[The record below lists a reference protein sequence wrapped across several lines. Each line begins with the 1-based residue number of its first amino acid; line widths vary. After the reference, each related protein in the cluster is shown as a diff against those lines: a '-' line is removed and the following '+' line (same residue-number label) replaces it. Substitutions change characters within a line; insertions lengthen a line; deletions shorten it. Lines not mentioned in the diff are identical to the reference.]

1 MLRPLLKINETFSV
15 LRFKND
21 RIIERV
27 QSSSN
32 RLIEIHRTRAITSV
46 TILDDLLNFG
56 QLFKAF
62 GNNKF
67 AQISHIFR
75 QFLSMC

>member
-67 AQISHIFR
+67 AQISHILR

>member
-32 RLIEIHRTRAITSV
+32 RLIEIHQTRAITSV

-67 AQISHIFR
+67 AQISHILR

>member
-67 AQISHIFR
+67 AQISHILR
-75 QFLSMC
+75 HFL

>member
-1 MLRPLLKINETFSV
+1 MLRPLFKINETFSV

-67 AQISHIFR
+67 AQISHILR